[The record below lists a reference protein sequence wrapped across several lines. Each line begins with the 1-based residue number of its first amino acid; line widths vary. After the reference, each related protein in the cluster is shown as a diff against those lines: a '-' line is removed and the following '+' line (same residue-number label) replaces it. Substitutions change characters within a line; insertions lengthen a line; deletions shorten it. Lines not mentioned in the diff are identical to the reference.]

1 MNLVLK
7 GQVRVGLVVI
17 TAMSRS
23 VKLPIAGINGIRKF
37 KEHLF
42 CVNID
47 RFVYIDQYYV
57 YLG

>member
-7 GQVRVGLVVI
+7 GQVGLVVI

-23 VKLPIAGINGIRKF
+23 VKLPIAGINDIHKF

-42 CVNID
+42 YVNID
-47 RFVYIDQYYV
+47 RFVYI
-57 YLG
+57 

>member
-37 KEHLF
+37 KAHLF

-47 RFVYIDQYYV
+47 RFVYIEINIMYI
-57 YLG
+57 